1 MLSLKEFY
9 TILRIHDRE
18 NKRKEMHN
26 FKRLVKVKILERK
39 ERIEEVNSLYYHL
52 MIHKY
57 KAIPIYIHELKLVKM
72 ELLIT
77 K

>member
-1 MLSLKEFY
+1 
-9 TILRIHDRE
+9 
-18 NKRKEMHN
+18 
-26 FKRLVKVKILERK
+26 
-39 ERIEEVNSLYYHL
+39 

-77 K
+77 KWK